1 MSMFFNHSL
10 MMMTM
15 RMRMMVMILGMVM
28 IMMMIMIT
36 MMIMMSMVNR
46 MVIIIIIIMVGH
58 VSTENIFDMIFSKL
72 YVKIIKIKKKI
83 NNNLILTNDKIQ

>member
-46 MVIIIIIIMVGH
+46 MVIIIIIMVGH